1 MMMTDPQFWAA
12 VSFAIF
18 VVFAFKPI
26 KNLVIK
32 SLDSRSLAIEK
43 ELEEALRLKEEA
55 ELFLV
60 SCQKRYKEVIEEAA
74 QIMAHAKE
82 ESARL
87 TEEAKA
93 TLEANIAN
101 RLVLT
106 EQKINDYEAI
116 ALQEI
121 RSRAVDVSI
130 DAARE
135 FIRLNLDNATSD
147 ALIEAV
153 ILETRKLH

>member
-1 MMMTDPQFWAA
+1 
-12 VSFAIF
+12 
-18 VVFAFKPI
+18 
-26 KNLVIK
+26 
-32 SLDSRSLAIEK
+32 
-43 ELEEALRLKEEA
+43 
-55 ELFLV
+55 
-60 SCQKRYKEVIEEAA
+60 
-74 QIMAHAKE
+74 MAHAKE